1 MKHTLED
8 VIQDME
14 RNFERFLGGPN
25 EALAKRLHVTIS
37 PENIIYLNRNMY
49 VQMGRPEAVH
59 LGFDRQ
65 RDTIAIEPA
74 SPRLNDSFPVMA
86 NQHNWRINAAPFC
99 RHFGIK
105 IDTRL
110 KFISPDLVG
119 NTLQLDLR
127 HVVSVG
133 GRKRI
138 RRSKG

>member
-1 MKHTLED
+1 
-8 VIQDME
+8 ME
-14 RNFERFLGGPN
+14 KEFEVFRGGPN
-25 EALAKRLHVTIS
+25 EALSKRLYVTIG
-37 PENIIYLNRNMY
+37 PVNQILLNRNIY
-49 VQMGRPEAVH
+49 IQMGRPEAVH
-59 LGFDRQ
+59 LGFDRV
-65 RDTIAIEPA
+65 RSIIAIEPA
-74 SPRLNDSFPVMA
+74 SPRLNDSFPVVA
-86 NQHNWRINAAPFC
+86 NLYNYRINAAPFC